1 METNKKIM
9 LMMTKIIINMVND
22 DNDNVQPLDNFS
34 IEIAN
39 GHSWL
44 IIMPSLYWHH
54 FTIYLYCYLNYH
66 LCFTSSL
73 WS

>member
-1 METNKKIM
+1 MVFFKGRWVIRATEMMETNKKIM

-39 GHSWL
+39 GHS
-44 IIMPSLYWHH
+44 
-54 FTIYLYCYLNYH
+54 
-66 LCFTSSL
+66 
-73 WS
+73 